1 MVADRHGRAHRA
13 DNDARRRP
21 PLGFRVDGVSR
32 FRRVLADAVAA
43 LPAPLAAPLE
53 GARVVIEDV
62 PPDPVVTVDG
72 DLVLAT
78 FADDVLTVYRRP
90 VELRADTRSGLEETL
105 IVAIGQAVARAL
117 GYGDD
122 PEQWPG

>member
-21 PLGFRVDGVSR
+21 PLGFRVEGVGR
-32 FRRVLADAVAA
+32 FRRVIADAVSA
-43 LPAPLAAPLE
+43 LPSTLTTPLE

-62 PPDPVVTVDG
+62 PPDPVLTVDG
-72 DLVLAT
+72 ELVLAT
-78 FADDVLTVYRRP
+78 FGDGVLTVYRRP

-105 IVAIGQAVARAL
+105 II
-117 GYGDD
+117 
-122 PEQWPG
+122 

>member
-21 PLGFRVDGVSR
+21 PLGFRVEGVRR
-32 FRRVLADAVAA
+32 FRRVIADAASA
-43 LPAPLAAPLE
+43 LPAPLATPLE

-72 DLVLAT
+72 DLALAT
-78 FADDVLTVYRRP
+78 FGDGVLTVYRRP
-90 VELRADTRSGLEETL
+90 VELRAESRTGLEETL

-122 PEQWPG
+122 PEQWLD